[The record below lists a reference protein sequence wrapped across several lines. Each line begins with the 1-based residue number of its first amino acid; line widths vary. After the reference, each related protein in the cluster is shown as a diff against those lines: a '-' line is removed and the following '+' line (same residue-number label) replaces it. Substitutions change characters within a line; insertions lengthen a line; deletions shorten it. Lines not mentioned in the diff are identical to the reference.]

1 MYALRYRHTSEF
13 IYYVHSHAL
22 HHARGGAR
30 MVHTYEVFV
39 DIVEF
44 DNPRSN
50 HFERGTTRYEIKAES
65 RERADGMAI
74 LQAKQ

>member
-1 MYALRYRHTSEF
+1 
-13 IYYVHSHAL
+13 
-22 HHARGGAR
+22 

-65 RERADGMAI
+65 RESADGMAI
-74 LQAKQ
+74 LQAKQENPQATEIDPRVTRIIK

>member
-1 MYALRYRHTSEF
+1 
-13 IYYVHSHAL
+13 
-22 HHARGGAR
+22 

-44 DNPRSN
+44 DNPTSN
-50 HFERGTTRYEIKAES
+50 HFERGTTRYEINAES

-74 LQAKQ
+74 LQARQEHPQATEIDPRVTRIIK